1 MSLTQYLGCLRSFS
15 FSIASGDLSC
25 GLLPL
30 PGCQC
35 RSRRCTPRC
44 WQAAS
49 SCTRRTRPGSPV
61 EGGLGFTRTKKHFE
75 KGTQELSNTFPT
87 LYSWPHFSLTM
98 TALPV
103 SPLRKGLGFM
113 GMEAILNLT
122 WLSEIDYVSVHKFHR
137 FILSVMYYHS
147 LLHPKLRNIVLI
159 SLLIMYASFTI

>member
-1 MSLTQYLGCLRSFS
+1 MNC
-15 FSIASGDLSC
+15 
-25 GLLPL
+25 LPL

-49 SCTRRTRPGSPV
+49 SCTRRMRPRSPM
-61 EGGLGFTRTKKHFE
+61 EGCLGIVRTKKKRFE
-75 KGTQELSNTFPT
+75 KRIQELSNMFLT

-113 GMEAILNLT
+113 GIEAILNLA
-122 WLSEIDYVSVHKFHR
+122 WLSEIDQVQVNKFHCKHYV
-137 FILSVMYYHS
+137 LSQ
-147 LLHPKLRNIVLI
+147 
-159 SLLIMYASFTI
+159 FTSSEVAEYCFNLPSYNVC